1 MKKIKNILIIGLLS
15 LVGTGCSDFLS
26 VTSEQELTYDTFYKT
41 ASDCRSATAVL
52 YNSVWFDFNSK
63 FLWEIGDS
71 RANNMYVD
79 LATYASAIFNRFMET
94 SNTDDLQNGWDALYS
109 VIGQS
114 DHILNNIY
122 RALDNGVDPAVVNAC
137 KGEARFMRGLA
148 YWYLACVWGN
158 VPIVEDPV
166 QLSTNFVV
174 RANYREDVLQ
184 YALKDMEY
192 AATYLPESDEPGRL
206 TRYSALGMLSRL
218 YITAAC
224 YARGGN
230 FTPERYETNPDY
242 YYRKA
247 AEAALTVCEEGT
259 QYSLMNDYEQLFR
272 VQNNNNSESLFALQ
286 WVPGSTV
293 YGVGNRMQI
302 NLCYS
307 TEMLGGLKA
316 YGGSG
321 YLSAEFVEL
330 MHKRGELSRKRA
342 TFFYNGA
349 VYDYIGT
356 ATDAGKWIVS
366 GRSMCNVKKH
376 IVGGTKDTDGGAVA
390 ENSGFAT
397 PMLRLAEVYLLYAE
411 AALATKNEID
421 ASTVEGRKA
430 LNYFNKVRE
439 RARDKNVEEPNVN
452 LADLDKL
459 TLDDI
464 WTERRCELAMEGQF
478 WYDIVRRAFWNKE
491 WVLNFLNNQKRGYK
505 YNYDGNT
512 FKWGNSDGREAK
524 PATEDKLLLPYPLN
538 EVTMNPQLREEPVH
552 FDITED

>member
-1 MKKIKNILIIGLLS
+1 MKKIKNILITSLLS
-15 LVGTGCSDFLS
+15 LLATGCSDFLD
-26 VTSEQELTYDTFYKT
+26 VTSKQELTYETFYKT
-41 ASDCRSATAVL
+41 AGDCRLATAAL
-52 YNSVWFDFNSK
+52 YNAVWFDFNSK

-94 SNTDDLQNGWDALYS
+94 SNTDDLENGWDAFYS

-114 DHILNNIY
+114 DHILNNLY
-122 RALDNGVDPAVVNAC
+122 RALDNGVDPTVVNAC

-174 RANYREDVLQ
+174 RSNHREDVLQ
-184 YALKDMEY
+184 YAIKDMEF

-230 FTPERYETNPDY
+230 FTPERYETAPDY

-247 AEAALTVCEEGT
+247 AEAALTVCEEGI

-272 VQNNNNSESLFALQ
+272 VQNNNSSESLFALQ

-356 ATDAGKWIVS
+356 ATDAGKWVVT

-411 AALATKNEID
+411 AVLGTKSEID
-421 ASTVEGRKA
+421 GTTVEGRKA
-430 LNYFNKVRE
+430 LLYFNKVRE
-439 RARDKNVEEPNVN
+439 RARDKNAEEPNGN

-505 YNYDGNT
+505 YSYDGTT
-512 FKWGNSDGREAK
+512 FKWGNSDGRDAK

-538 EVTMNPQLREEPVH
+538 EVTMNPLLREEPVH
-552 FDITED
+552 FDIAEE

>member
-1 MKKIKNILIIGLLS
+1 MKKIEKILIIGLFS
-15 LVGTGCSDFLS
+15 LVGAGCSDFLD
-26 VTSEQELTYDTFYKT
+26 VTSKQELTYETFYKN
-41 ASDCRSATAVL
+41 ANDCRSATAAL
-52 YNSVWFDFNSK
+52 YNAVWFDFNSK

-94 SNTDDLQNGWDALYS
+94 SNTDDLENGWDALYS

-122 RALDNGVDPAVVNAC
+122 RALDYGVDPKVVNAC

-148 YWYLACVWGN
+148 YWYLASIWGN
-158 VPIVEDPV
+158 VPIIEDPV
-166 QLSTNFVV
+166 QLSNNFVV
-174 RANYREDVLQ
+174 RTNHREDVLQ
-184 YALKDMEY
+184 YAMKDMEF

-230 FTPERYETNPDY
+230 FSPERYETNPEV

-259 QYSLMNDYEQLFR
+259 QYSLMADYEQLFR

-356 ATDAGKWIVS
+356 ATDAGKWVVS

-376 IVGGTKDTDGGAVA
+376 IVGGTKDTDGGAIG

-411 AALATKNEID
+411 AVLGTKSEID
-421 ASTVEGRKA
+421 ATTVEGKKA
-430 LNYFNKVRE
+430 LLYFNNVRE
-439 RARDKNVEEPNVN
+439 RARDKNAEEPNEN
-452 LADLDKL
+452 LADLTRL

-478 WYDIVRRAFWNKE
+478 WYDIVRRAYWNKE
-491 WVLNFLNNQKRGYK
+491 WVLDFLNNQKRGYK
-505 YNYDGNT
+505 YTYDGTT
-512 FKWGNSDGREAK
+512 FKWRDSDGREAK

-538 EVTMNPQLREEPVH
+538 EVTMNPLLREEPVH
-552 FDITED
+552 FDIAAE

>member
-1 MKKIKNILIIGLLS
+1 MKKIKNILITGLLS
-15 LVGTGCSDFLS
+15 LLGTGCGDFLD
-26 VTSEQELTYDTFYKT
+26 VTSKQELTYETFYKT
-41 ASDCRSATAVL
+41 AADCRSATAAL
-52 YNSVWFDFNSK
+52 YNAVWFDFNSK

-94 SNTDDLQNGWDALYS
+94 SNTDDLENGWDALYS
-109 VIGQS
+109 VVGQS
-114 DHILNNIY
+114 DHILNNLY
-122 RALDNGVDPAVVNAC
+122 RALDYGVDPKVVNAC

-148 YWYLACVWGN
+148 YWYLASIWGN
-158 VPIVEDPV
+158 VPIIENPV
-166 QLSTNFVV
+166 YLSNNFVV
-174 RANYREDVLQ
+174 RTNHREDVLQ
-184 YALKDMEY
+184 YAMKDMEF

-230 FTPERYETNPDY
+230 FSPERYETNPEV

-259 QYSLMNDYEQLFR
+259 QYSLMADYEQLFR
-272 VQNNNNSESLFALQ
+272 VQNNNNPESLFALQ

-293 YGVGNRMQI
+293 YGVGNRIQI
-302 NLCYS
+302 NLGYS

-316 YGGSG
+316 YGGSN
-321 YLSAEFVEL
+321 YLSGEFVEL

-342 TFFYNGA
+342 AFFYNGA
-349 VYDYIGT
+349 AYDYIGT
-356 ATDAGKWIVS
+356 ATDAGKWVVA

-411 AALATKNEID
+411 AVLGTRSEID
-421 ASTVEGRKA
+421 ATTVEGRKA
-430 LNYFNKVRE
+430 LLYFNKVRE
-439 RARDKNVEEPNVN
+439 RARDKNAEEPNEN
-452 LADLDKL
+452 LADLNKL
-459 TLDDI
+459 TLGDI
-464 WTERRCELAMEGQF
+464 WVERRCELAMEGQF

-491 WVLNFLNNQKRGYK
+491 WVLNFLNNQQRGYK
-505 YNYDGNT
+505 YSYDGTT
-512 FKWGNSDGREAK
+512 FKWGNSDGRDAK

-538 EVTMNPQLREEPVH
+538 EVTMNPLLREEPVH
-552 FDITED
+552 FDIAEE